1 MNQIGMGDQ
10 IERPG
15 ARWSIQASPLGEG
28 DLRTFLEKITKLQD
42 CKTLSEGQYEWLV
55 LLACSV
61 YVEQEVTRH
70 IEDTLQEA
78 LSRPFGEISIPL
90 ALEDPNR

>member
-1 MNQIGMGDQ
+1 MNQIGVGDQ
-10 IERPG
+10 VERPG
-15 ARWSIQASPLGEG
+15 AMWSIQASPLGEG
-28 DLRTFLEKITKLQD
+28 DLRTFLEKIAELQD